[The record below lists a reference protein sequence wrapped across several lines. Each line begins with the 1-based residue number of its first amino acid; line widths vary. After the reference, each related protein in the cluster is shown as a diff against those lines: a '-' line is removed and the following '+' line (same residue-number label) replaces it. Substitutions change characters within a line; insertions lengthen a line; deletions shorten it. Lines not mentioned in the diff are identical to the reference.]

1 MSYAIRNTLILGV
14 LLLIVFFGF
23 LIINTAAKKE
33 LSKLDREYKQK
44 KNSLDE
50 IMVTNPYIKDE
61 AQIIDSLET
70 MKKVAYQ
77 SSKHI
82 PNSENPTA
90 TYQYLL
96 DICDNY
102 CPNFTFD
109 FELVNSG
116 EQDSVYYN
124 IYNLTGLSD
133 ISSLYSFIN
142 QIENQYFLIV
152 VDNFQLSEYL
162 DPKQDDTDKKQNKIP
177 MIDFNLD
184 LRVYYDYN
192 TGTDPE
198 QIPTKKIEYST
209 IKYNPFISRIYEPQ
223 KDVKE
228 EEYINIYSSVIV
240 GLTKNKVFVRDHT
253 GKISTLLPGG
263 KVAYGYLDHIDW
275 DEQSVIF
282 KMNEI
287 GVITEKIMYID
298 KEESEL

>member
-23 LIINTAAKKE
+23 LIINTSAKKE
-33 LSKLDREYKQK
+33 LVKLEREYNQK
-44 KNSLDE
+44 KTSLDE
-50 IMVTNPYIKDE
+50 IMATNPYIKNE
-61 AQIIDSLET
+61 SQIIDSLET
-70 MKKVAYQ
+70 MKKIAYQ
-77 SSKHI
+77 SSKQI
-82 PNSENPTA
+82 PNSDNPTA

-96 DICDNY
+96 DICENY

-124 IYNLTGLSD
+124 IYNLKGLTD
-133 ISSLYSFIN
+133 ISSLYSFVN

-152 VDNFQLSEYL
+152 IDNFQLSEFY
-162 DPKQDDTDKKQNKIP
+162 DPKKESTENTQNSVP
-177 MIDFNLD
+177 QIDFSLD
-184 LRVYYDYN
+184 LRVYYDYEN
-192 TGTDPE
+192 GTKPE
-198 QIPTKKIEYST
+198 DIPNKKLEYST

-223 KDVKE
+223 KDTKE
-228 EEYINIYSSVIV
+228 EEYINIYSSIIV
-240 GLTKNKVFVRDHT
+240 GLTKNKVFVRDHL

-275 DEQSVIF
+275 DEQSVTF

-287 GVITEKIMYID
+287 GVVTEKIMYID
-298 KEESEL
+298 KEESGL